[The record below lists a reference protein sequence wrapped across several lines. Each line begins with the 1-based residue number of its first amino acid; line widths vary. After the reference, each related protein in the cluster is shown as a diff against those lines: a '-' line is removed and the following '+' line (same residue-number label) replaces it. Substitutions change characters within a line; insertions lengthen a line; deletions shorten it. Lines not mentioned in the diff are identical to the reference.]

1 MSGGWTNSS
10 ESMVEQFL
18 KEMIDKF
25 NAKAAGDTAFE
36 RELQGLRKV
45 VQVEV
50 TDGEKYHFTLE
61 NARIGPMSKGPTTN
75 PDITI
80 TGNTETYNQL
90 QSGELRPMKAYALR
104 KLRVQGPLEYILRLR
119 KFF

>member
-1 MSGGWTNSS
+1 
-10 ESMVEQFL
+10 MVEQFIRD
-18 KEMIDKF
+18 MIDKL
-25 NAKAAGDTAFE
+25 NAKAASDPAFE
-36 RELQGLRKV
+36 KELMGIRKV

-61 NARIGPMSKGPTTN
+61 NARVGPMSKGAIEN

-80 TGNTETYNQL
+80 IGSTETYMKL
-90 QSGELRPMKAYALR
+90 KSGELRPMKAYALR
-104 KLRVQGPLEYILRLR
+104 KLQVKGTLEDILRLR

>member
-1 MSGGWTNSS
+1 
-10 ESMVEQFL
+10 MVEQFL

-25 NAKAAGDTAFE
+25 NAKAAADPAFE
-36 RELQGLRKV
+36 KELQGLRKV

-61 NARIGPMSKGPTTN
+61 NARIGSMSKGTTEN
-75 PDITI
+75 PDIAI
-80 TGNTETYNQL
+80 IGSTETYMKL
-90 QSGELRPMKAYALR
+90 KSGELRPMKAYALR
-104 KLRVQGPLEYILRLR
+104 KLQIKGTLEDILRLR